1 MMQERVYS
9 ESEEKIFTAALEIF
23 SREGKKG
30 ARLQEIADRAGM
42 NKALIHYYFR
52 SKDRLY
58 EEVFSF
64 VIQRFFLRL
73 SDAMQTDA
81 PFETMVRDFIDR
93 YIDIL
98 NENPALTLFI
108 LREIT
113 EGAPVMGEK
122 LRDIMVT
129 TENSIPMIF
138 IRRFREAHTEGRL
151 RDVDASQ
158 TLITLL
164 GACIYFF
171 AGYPILASLVPEIR
185 ARRDDYLEER
195 KQHIYDILFYGL
207 KPRPESL
214 S

>member
-1 MMQERVYS
+1 MQEKIYS
-9 ESEEKIFTAALEIF
+9 ESEEKIFFAALEVF

-64 VIQRFFLRL
+64 VIRRFFMRL
-73 SDAMQTDA
+73 STAMQADG
-81 PFETMVRDFIDR
+81 PFEVMVHNFIDR
-93 YIDIL
+93 YVDML

-108 LREIT
+108 LRDLS

-122 LRDIMVT
+122 LREVM
-129 TENSIPMIF
+129 IPSGKSVPEVF
-138 IRRFREAHTEGRL
+138 ITRFNEARAEGRI

-158 TLITLL
+158 TLITLM

-171 AGYPILASLVPEIR
+171 AGYPALSAILPDIR
-185 ARRDDYLEER
+185 DRRDEFLEER
-195 KQHIYDILFYGL
+195 KQHIFDILFNGI
-207 KPRPESL
+207 KSRPEL
-214 S
+214 SS